1 MHAPENMQL
10 YDLTFLRQ
18 MLPNETDTVQMIEIF
33 ITSTPVIVA
42 DINEACQQRDD
53 DKLAKNAHQLKPSLD
68 LIGIVSLK
76 DEIRKI
82 DKLNKVQQLSD
93 GELRAIVDNLNNV
106 LRKVFDQLHEEF
118 GQIEWAAE
126 L

>member
-1 MHAPENMQL
+1 
-10 YDLTFLRQ
+10 
-18 MLPNETDTVQMIEIF
+18 
-33 ITSTPVIVA
+33 
-42 DINEACQQRDD
+42 
-53 DKLAKNAHQLKPSLD
+53 LKPSLD